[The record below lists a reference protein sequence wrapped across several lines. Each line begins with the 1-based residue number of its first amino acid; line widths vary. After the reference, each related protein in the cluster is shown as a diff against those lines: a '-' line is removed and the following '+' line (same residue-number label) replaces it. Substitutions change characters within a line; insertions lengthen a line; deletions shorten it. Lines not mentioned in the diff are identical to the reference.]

1 MEIRSKINLKIVT
14 NQLNT
19 KTLKIIIV
27 LIALIF
33 INPITAQETLTILSF
48 TFTDDGHLSIE
59 KGKEVQH
66 FLIDYI
72 NKKSKHFNV
81 TTINGRDIT
90 VALNK
95 AGITPETIDNFTT
108 SEIAEAIGGAHY
120 ILMGSVDRS
129 FEGTTNL
136 ETNFAS
142 INDKDWNKTNV
153 YGGSAGTTTKKYNA
167 TISISIFTG
176 DGKAIY
182 EKSKGN
188 IFIDTIPDSW
198 KNSVIWHVR
207 HFPFYD

>member
-1 MEIRSKINLKIVT
+1 MQIIEKIHFNSSDMNKNKNLV
-14 NQLNT
+14 LVFVLFL
-19 KTLKIIIV
+19 TL
-27 LIALIF
+27 
-33 INPITAQETLTILSF
+33 TSYCQETVAVLPF
-48 TFTDDGHLSIE
+48 NFTDDGHISID

-66 FLIDYI
+66 FLIEYI
-72 NKKSKHFNV
+72 HKKSKHIKV
-81 TTINGRDIT
+81 ITLNGRDIT
-90 VALNK
+90 IALNK
-95 AGITPETIDNFTT
+95 AGITPETIDNFAI
-108 SEIAEAIGGAHY
+108 SEINEAIGGADY
-120 ILMGSVDRS
+120 ILLGSVSRS

-167 TISISIFTG
+167 NISISIFT
-176 DGKAIY
+176 DNGKTVY

-188 IFIDTIPDSW
+188 IFIDTTPDSW

>member
-1 MEIRSKINLKIVT
+1 MKI
-14 NQLNT
+14 
-19 KTLKIIIV
+19 LKIITV
-27 LIALIF
+27 LTILIF
-33 INPITAQETLTILSF
+33 TNAVLAQETLAILPF
-48 TFTDDGHLSIE
+48 TFTDDGHISIE

-108 SEIAEAIGGAHY
+108 KEIAEAIGGADY
-120 ILMGSVDRS
+120 ILMGSVGRS

-153 YGGSAGTTTKKYNA
+153 YGGSAGTTTKKYDA

-188 IFIDTIPDSW
+188 IFIDTTPDSW

>member
-1 MEIRSKINLKIVT
+1 MKYLKILPVLFVLFFT
-14 NQLNT
+14 NQ
-19 KTLKIIIV
+19 IY
-27 LIALIF
+27 
-33 INPITAQETLTILSF
+33 AQETLAILPF

-81 TTINGRDIT
+81 TTINGRDLT

-95 AGITPETIDNFTT
+95 AGITAETMDNFTT
-108 SEIAEAIGGAHY
+108 PEIAEAIGGADY
-120 ILMGSVDRS
+120 ILMGSVGRS

-167 TISISIFTG
+167 NISISIFTG

-188 IFIDTIPDSW
+188 IFIDTTPDSW

-207 HFPFYD
+207 HFPFYK

>member
-1 MEIRSKINLKIVT
+1 MRPLT
-14 NQLNT
+14 
-19 KTLKIIIV
+19 
-27 LIALIF
+27 IALILF
-33 INPITAQETLTILSF
+33 TLMASSVYSQKTLAILPF
-48 TFTDDGHLSIE
+48 TFSDDGHISIE

-81 TTINGRDIT
+81 TTINGRDLT
-90 VALNK
+90 VAMNK

-108 SEIAEAIGGAHY
+108 KEIADAIGGADY

-142 INDKDWNKTNV
+142 INDNNWNKTNV

-167 TISISIFTG
+167 NIAISIFTG
-176 DGKAIY
+176 EGKAIY

-188 IFIDTIPDSW
+188 IFIDTTPDSW

-207 HFPFYD
+207 HFPFYE